1 MKRNKMSSTF
11 DLQTYKGG
19 FQSLKTRLLFVVLS
33 IIVFRIGSFIPLPG
47 IDVTIISQLFE
58 KQRGTILEMFN
69 MFSGGALSHASIF
82 SLGIMPYISASII
95 IQLLTVL
102 HSGLGD
108 LKKEGETGRRKINQ
122 YIRYCTLLLALLQAS
137 GIAFGLSNMPGM
149 QRLILFPGFPFY
161 LTAITSLVCG
171 TMLLMWLGEKI
182 TEHGIGNGI
191 SIIIYIGIVAG
202 LPPALGK
209 TIEHFRLGELHFYQL
224 LITVMM
230 IFIVT
235 LLAVFVERGQRKIKV
250 HYALRQPIRRI
261 NIVTL
266 QHHTTHLPLKV
277 NMAGVIP
284 AIFASSIILFPATL
298 ASWFGGGLGWSWLTK
313 LASIFQPGTPLYMLS
328 YTIAIIFF
336 SFFYTSLVFNAR
348 ETADNLKKSGAFLQ
362 GIRPGEQTAK
372 YINKIMNRLTLMGA
386 LYIII
391 ICLLPELI
399 RGSLGVPFHFGGTSL
414 LIVVVVIMDFM
425 SQIQTIMMSKQYE
438 SILKKAKLKGYER

>member
-1 MKRNKMSSTF
+1 
-11 DLQTYKGG
+11 
-19 FQSLKTRLLFVVLS
+19 
-33 IIVFRIGSFIPLPG
+33 
-47 IDVTIISQLFE
+47 
-58 KQRGTILEMFN
+58 
-69 MFSGGALSHASIF
+69 
-82 SLGIMPYISASII
+82 
-95 IQLLTVL
+95 
-102 HSGLGD
+102 
-108 LKKEGETGRRKINQ
+108 GRRKINQ
-122 YIRYCTLLLALLQAS
+122 YIRYCTLLLALLQAT

-149 QRLILFPGFPFY
+149 QRLILFPGFSFY
-161 LTAITSLVCG
+161 LTAITSLVSG

-230 IFIVT
+230 VFIVT

-298 ASWFGGGLGWSWLTK
+298 ASWFGGGLGWSWLTN
-313 LASIFQPGTPLYMLS
+313 LAYIFQPGTPLYMLS

-399 RGSLGVPFHFGGTSL
+399 RGSLRVPFHFGGTSL

-425 SQIQTIMMSKQYE
+425 CQIQTIMMSKQYE

>member
-1 MKRNKMSSTF
+1 M
-11 DLQTYKGG
+11 
-19 FQSLKTRLLFVVLS
+19 V
-33 IIVFRIGSFIPLPG
+33 
-47 IDVTIISQLFE
+47 
-58 KQRGTILEMFN
+58 
-69 MFSGGALSHASIF
+69 
-82 SLGIMPYISASII
+82 
-95 IQLLTVL
+95 
-102 HSGLGD
+102 
-108 LKKEGETGRRKINQ
+108 
-122 YIRYCTLLLALLQAS
+122 
-137 GIAFGLSNMPGM
+137 
-149 QRLILFPGFPFY
+149 
-161 LTAITSLVCG
+161 
-171 TMLLMWLGEKI
+171 
-182 TEHGIGNGI
+182 
-191 SIIIYIGIVAG
+191 
-202 LPPALGK
+202 
-209 TIEHFRLGELHFYQL
+209 
-224 LITVMM
+224 
-230 IFIVT
+230 FIVT

-250 HYALRQPIRRI
+250 HYALRQPLRRI

-298 ASWFGGGLGWSWLTK
+298 ASWFGGGLGWSWLTN
-313 LASIFQPGTPLYMLS
+313 LAYIFQPGTPLYMLS

-336 SFFYTSLVFNAR
+336 SFFYTSLVFNSR

-425 SQIQTIMMSKQYE
+425 CQIQTIMMSKQYE